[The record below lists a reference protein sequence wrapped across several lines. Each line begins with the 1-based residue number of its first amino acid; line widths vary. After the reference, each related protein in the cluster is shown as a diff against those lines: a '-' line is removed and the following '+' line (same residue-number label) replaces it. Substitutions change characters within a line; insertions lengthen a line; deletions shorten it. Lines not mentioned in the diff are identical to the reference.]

1 MTVALTREFLKVLA
15 GRGRVEIVRTLRAFP
30 EREFT
35 INGVARAAEVP
46 VMTAWR
52 AVRDLKAI
60 GLVRTRRIG
69 NATVVS
75 LADDADRLRAL
86 RMLPEADPHKDAARM
101 FAEEISGEAWAEECR
116 LFGTVARG
124 EHLPGEEV
132 DIAVVYDGEAA
143 GEEAVREHAQELS
156 HRILGR
162 TNVAIAPLCIEK
174 KEMGRRG
181 GLAAELR
188 DKEVLWR
195 RTKARS

>member
-1 MTVALTREFLKVLA
+1 MTALTRDLLKVLA
-15 GRGRVEIVRTLRAFP
+15 SRGRVEILRTLRAFP
-30 EREFT
+30 EDEFT
-35 INGVARAAEVP
+35 VNGIARAAGVP

-52 AVRDLKAI
+52 ATKDLKAV
-60 GLVRTRRIG
+60 GLIRTRRIG

-75 LADDADRLRAL
+75 LTSDVDRLRVL
-86 RMLPEADPHKDAARM
+86 RVLPEADPHKDAARM
-101 FAEEISGEAWAEECR
+101 FVDQVSGEPWAEECR

-132 DIAVVYDGEAA
+132 DVAVVYDGTVAN
-143 GEEAVREHAQELS
+143 EEAVRGRVQAVSRTVLA
-156 HRILGR
+156 R

-174 KEMGRRG
+174 REMGRRG

-195 RTKARS
+195 KTKGRP

>member
-1 MTVALTREFLKVLA
+1 MTSALTRDLLKVLA
-15 GRGRVEIVRTLRAFP
+15 GSGRVEILRTLRAFP
-30 EREFT
+30 EDEFT
-35 INGVARAAEVP
+35 VNGIARAAGVP

-52 AVRDLKAI
+52 ATRDLKAV
-60 GLVRTRRIG
+60 GLIRTRRVG

-75 LADDADRLRAL
+75 LTSDAEKLRVF
-86 RMLPEADPHKDAARM
+86 RVLPEADPHKDAARM
-101 FAEEISGEAWAEECR
+101 FADEVSGEPWAEECR

-124 EHLPGEEV
+124 EHMPGEEV
-132 DIAVVYDGEAA
+132 DVAVVYDGTVA
-143 GEEAVREHAQELS
+143 GEEAVRSRAQEVS
-156 HRILGR
+156 HAVLRK

-195 RTKARS
+195 KTRGRP